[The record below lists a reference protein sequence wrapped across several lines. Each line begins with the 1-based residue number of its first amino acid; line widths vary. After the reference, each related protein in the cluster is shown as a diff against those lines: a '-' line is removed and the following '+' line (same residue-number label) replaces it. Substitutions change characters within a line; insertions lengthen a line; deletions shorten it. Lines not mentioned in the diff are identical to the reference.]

1 MLLCSTMERIGVRE
15 LRQNASAWL
24 RRVQEGDSFEI
35 TNGGRP
41 VALLVPLPRGSK
53 LERMIAEGRVRLAVG
68 SLADLPPPLPADP
81 TKPPLSEVLEQM
93 REDHF

>member
-1 MLLCSTMERIGVRE
+1 VRE

-24 RRVQEGDSFEI
+24 RRVEAGDSFEI

-53 LERMIAEGRVRLAVG
+53 LERMIAEGRVRPG
-68 SLADLPPPLPADP
+68 RGNLADLPPPLPRDP
-81 TKPPLSEVLEQM
+81 DKPSPSEVLEQM
-93 REDHF
+93 RADESY